1 MQNDIFN
8 LLLMILMLENGGGEE
23 CINQMILM
31 FLMMQS
37 RSGGLPQGRTS
48 CDREEIGRASCRERV

>member
-31 FLMMQS
+31 FLMMKS
-37 RSGGLPQGRTS
+37 RSGGLTQGRTS
-48 CDREEIGRASCRERV
+48 CDREEGFTF

>member
-1 MQNDIFN
+1 
-8 LLLMILMLENGGGEE
+8 MILMMENGGGEE

-37 RSGGLPQGRTS
+37 RSGGLSQSRTS
-48 CDREEIGRASCRERV
+48 CDREEGFTF